1 MKKEEGITLV
11 ALMITIIVLIILA
24 AITLLTVTNH
34 NIIGKAGTGAEEY
47 AKGQE
52 YELGEMNN
60 VAKILG
66 DFENKM
72 AGENEGEETPSKITF
87 TLSSEGV
94 INDASLKKYDGTFEV
109 ESGTTWEEFFHANF
123 PNDVWGWL
131 YKKSDGEILR
141 FLEAS
146 STNEKAYFSS
156 LANEAGTKQYKEN
169 KIKSRYIFITW
180 RWYNARFWLW
190 RHVFRN

>member
-11 ALMITIIVLIILA
+11 ALMITIIILIILA
-24 AITLLTVTNH
+24 AVTILSVTNH
-34 NIIGKAGTGAEEY
+34 NIIGKAERGAEEY

-72 AGENEGEETPSKITF
+72 AGENEEEETPSKITF

-109 ESGTTWEEFFHANF
+109 ESGTTWEEFFHVNF
-123 PNDVWGWL
+123 PDEMFGWL
-131 YKKSDGEILR
+131 YKKSNGEILR

-156 LANEAGTKQYKEN
+156 LVNEVATKQYKEN

-180 RWYNARFWLW
+180 RWYNTRFWLW